1 MWKIR
6 HIPSKDIPS
15 MIEQFNIQV
24 KEGNPVLELMRCI
37 YKIDN
42 SNIIYL
48 STLFDF
54 LDIFP
59 TSTIT
64 SLSIGQMIKN

>member
-6 HIPSKDIPS
+6 HIPSQDIPS

-24 KEGNPVLELMRCI
+24 KEGNPILEFMRCI

-48 STLFDF
+48 STLLDF